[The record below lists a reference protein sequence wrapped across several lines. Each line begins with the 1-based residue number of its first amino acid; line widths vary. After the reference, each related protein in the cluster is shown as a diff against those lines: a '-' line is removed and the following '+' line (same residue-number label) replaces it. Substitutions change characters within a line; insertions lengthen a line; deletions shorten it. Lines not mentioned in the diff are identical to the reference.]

1 MRKLPPGQKIFDEFA
16 EMDVADQSAILEK
29 LQDYHRFSVKRDKG
43 LKRTPDQPQ
52 LDLASEAD
60 IGAVQAHGNG
70 EQ

>member
-1 MRKLPPGQKIFDEFA
+1 
-16 EMDVADQSAILEK
+16 MDVADQSAILEK